1 MAEEY
6 DELRRRCARRYLEH
20 VRGLGDKA
28 AALREEIDMQRQAM
42 QPGAIGYD
50 GAGGKGCAYADAI
63 PDGVAR
69 IGDMAARYA
78 EQMRDYLDQA
88 AEAHEV
94 LHSLDDSKATALL
107 TRRYV
112 LGQTWGEI
120 AGAMGYSVA
129 WAYRAHDVALLDVY
143 ETMPH
148 AWRIPRQPAI

>member
-6 DELRRRCARRYLEH
+6 DELRRERARRYLEH
-20 VRGLGDKA
+20 VRGLRDKA

-42 QPGAIGYD
+42 QPGAISYE

-69 IGDMAARYA
+69 INDMAARYA

-94 LHSLDDSKATALL
+94 LHSLGDSKATALL

-112 LGQTWGEI
+112 LGQTWGEV
-120 AGAMGYSVA
+120 AGSMGYSLRWV
-129 WAYRAHDVALLDVY
+129 YRIHDEALLEVY
-143 ETMPH
+143 EAMPH
-148 AWRIPRQPAI
+148 TWRIPREPAI